1 MSTLVKWNIAYI
13 VIVSLWA
20 VIKIRQSN
28 YRSLKGLRTSRQ
40 FLMFP
45 KIKRV
50 DADKNLKTCCKYLLN
65 YGFYKFGV
73 EVRNNV
79 HLHLLIKLN
88 NTIVDLSMCDSSFD
102 RLQIGSLFHSAWCVA
117 VHFIFFKQKRFICC
131 LERLH
136 DFYCCFNTDPIHHDD
151 WTATWFVYRYT
162 KTTDLFFYLLK
173 SINCRFSLG

>member
-65 YGFYKFGV
+65 YGFYRFGV
-73 EVRNNV
+73 EVRKMI
-79 HLHLLIKLN
+79 L
-88 NTIVDLSMCDSSFD
+88 T
-102 RLQIGSLFHSAWCVA
+102 
-117 VHFIFFKQKRFICC
+117 
-131 LERLH
+131 
-136 DFYCCFNTDPIHHDD
+136 FN
-151 WTATWFVYRYT
+151 
-162 KTTDLFFYLLK
+162 
-173 SINCRFSLG
+173 